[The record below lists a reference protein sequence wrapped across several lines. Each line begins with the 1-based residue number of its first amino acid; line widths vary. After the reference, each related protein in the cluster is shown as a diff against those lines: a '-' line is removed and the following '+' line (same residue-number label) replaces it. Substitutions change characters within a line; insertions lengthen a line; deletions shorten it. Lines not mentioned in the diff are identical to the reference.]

1 MNESQVSFIAW
12 AVLIVIVL
20 LLMHGC
26 GSMEQQQK
34 IVAHVESLPPVAVA
48 VPVSCVKK
56 LPDPP
61 TVVIDAPTLK
71 QRYYQMRAAI
81 EDLDRY
87 YKEADIALRACT
99 QEAPNP

>member
-1 MNESQVSFIAW
+1 MVVTLSLAL
-12 AVLIVIVL
+12 A
-20 LLMHGC
+20 GC
-26 GSMEQQQK
+26 NGTMQQQK
-34 IVAHVESLPPVAVA
+34 IVAHVESLPPVSVA

-87 YKEADIALRACT
+87 YKEADIALRACA
-99 QEAPNP
+99 QEVPNP